1 MARIREPLTILV
13 MAGVM
18 LVMFAL
24 GWVVAKSGVGGGV
37 DPASL
42 TDLERRFTERMTKVA
57 LVGRFTTAGRED
69 RPGNPERYE
78 IASVTKVGDDQWRFD
93 ARVTYGSVDVTLPM
107 TVTMIWAGDTSMISL
122 TNFTIPTLGTFTARI
137 FFYEDRYAGSWQ
149 HGDVGG
155 HMFGTIETIDDE
167 GA

>member
-24 GWVVAKSGVGGGV
+24 GWMVAKSGVGGGV

-107 TVTMIWAGDTSMISL
+107 TVTMIWAGDTPMISL

-155 HMFGTIETIDDE
+155 HMFGAIETIDDE

>member
-1 MARIREPLTILV
+1 MARIRGPLTILV
-13 MAGVM
+13 MASVM

-24 GWVVAKSGVGGGV
+24 GWVVAKSGVSGGV

-57 LVGRFTTAGRED
+57 LVGWFTVAGREG

-93 ARVTYGSVDVTLPM
+93 ARVTYGSVDVTLPI
-107 TVTMIWAGDTSMISL
+107 TVTMIWAGDTPMISL
-122 TNFTIPTLGTFTARI
+122 TNFTIPTLGTSTARV

-155 HMFGTIETIDDE
+155 HMFGTIGTIDDE

>member
-107 TVTMIWAGDTSMISL
+107 TVTMIWAGDTPMISL

>member
-1 MARIREPLTILV
+1 
-13 MAGVM
+13 M

-78 IASVTKVGDDQWRFD
+78 IANVTKVGDDQWRFD

-107 TVTMIWAGDTSMISL
+107 TVTMIWAGDTPMISL
-122 TNFTIPTLGTFTARI
+122 TNFTIPTLGTFTARV

>member
-1 MARIREPLTILV
+1 MARIRGPLTILV

-18 LVMFAL
+18 LVMFVL
-24 GWVVAKSGVGGGV
+24 GWAVAKSGVGGDV

-42 TDLERRFTERMTKVA
+42 TDLERRFSERMTKVA
-57 LVGRFTTAGRED
+57 LVGRFTVTGRED

-93 ARVTYGSVDVTLPM
+93 ARVRYGSVDVTLPM
-107 TVTMIWAGDTSMISL
+107 TVMMIWAGDTPVISL
-122 TNFTIPTLGTFTARI
+122 TDFTIPTLGTFTARV